1 MMLLANIMRNLNLP
15 VKVTVTKAVISA
27 TVILL
32 STSLNG
38 CAVVTQY
45 PTTVASTAIWGTTG
59 KSTTD
64 HVLSFVTGMDCVTL
78 RVFSEYENEYICE
91 EVVPEQKVWKVRG
104 LDKLSKI

>member
-1 MMLLANIMRNLNLP
+1 MMLPVNIMRNLKLP

-27 TVILL
+27 TVIL
-32 STSLNG
+32 LNG

-78 RVFSEYENEYICE
+78 RIFSEYENEYICE